1 LDGDADRLIY
11 FRLSSASDN
20 RVDLVDGDKILSL
33 FALFIREQL
42 DIINNNGDQANKSL
56 SARLGIVQ
64 TAYANGASTQFL
76 KSLGLEVVFT
86 PTGVKYLH
94 KRALEYDI
102 GIYFEANGHGTVVF
116 SEDLISQL
124 ESLSNGLASQA
135 PTGKLLPSVLLLI
148 LHVNNLF
155 DVVDLMPF
163 LGSAQYHAVMRLLAA
178 SQLINQAVG
187 DALSGLLLVE
197 AILQYK
203 GWSFQNWCE
212 LYSDLPSRQLKVS
225 S

>member
-1 LDGDADRLIY
+1 LFPKVIGSSWEARFLVNTYAVY
-11 FRLSSASDN
+11 FW
-20 RVDLVDGDKILSL
+20 VDLVDGDKILSL

-42 DIINNNGDQANKSL
+42 DIVNNNGGQANKSL

-116 SEDLISQL
+116 SEDFISQL
-124 ESLSNGLASQA
+124 ESLSNELSSQA
-135 PTGKLLPSVLLLI
+135 DIGTLLLSVLRPYS
-148 LHVNNLF
+148 
-155 DVVDLMPF
+155 PF
-163 LGSAQYHAVMRLLAA
+163 Q
-178 SQLINQAVG
+178 QFI
-187 DALSGLLLVE
+187 
-197 AILQYK
+197 
-203 GWSFQNWCE
+203 
-212 LYSDLPSRQLKVS
+212 
-225 S
+225 